1 MRLPYHFSNT
11 VFGQP
16 LTRIKWVKEC
26 PDAAQLG
33 VLMKSV
39 LSLLCLWLCLTQS
52 VRAWNA
58 EGHMVGTQI
67 AYNHLTPSVKAQCD
81 ALIATPVVYATSI
94 NNTFVTASVW
104 ADDLKSSTN
113 AWNNWH
119 FINIPFS
126 LDGTP
131 TNGFVPGAF
140 DVVQAIRANIAVLQN
155 PSATQSNRAFHLRQL
170 LHFVTDMQQPLHCTT
185 AMSAATPN
193 GDAGGN
199 GFGLTGGWGNLH
211 SLWDSGG
218 YNLTDSLTR
227 PLSVTSQNILNNK
240 AAVIEAN
247 HPYNYS
253 ANVGIVADPMAWAI
267 EGVGLAQTVCYSN
280 ITRNTTPSAGYLTT
294 ASTLTDQRMAVSGQ
308 RLADLLNTI
317 LGTNAVT
324 LTAVMHTN
332 NNFKFSWYG
341 LSGRNYQVQ
350 WKQNLSD
357 PTWNNLT
364 NIVPTAN
371 QSASFTEPL
380 NQARRFYRV
389 VQ

>member
-1 MRLPYHFSNT
+1 
-11 VFGQP
+11 
-16 LTRIKWVKEC
+16 
-26 PDAAQLG
+26 
-33 VLMKSV
+33 MKSV
-39 LSLLCLWLCLTQS
+39 ALIFCLALGLLPPA
-52 VRAWNA
+52 RAWNV

-81 ALIATPVVYATSI
+81 ALIATPVVYASSI
-94 NNTFVTASVW
+94 NSTFVTASVW

-140 DVVQAIRANIAVLQN
+140 DVVQAIRTNIAVLQS

-170 LHFVTDMQQPLHCTT
+170 LHFVGDMQQPLHCT
-185 AMSAATPN
+185 AAISVATPN

-199 GFGLTGGWGNLH
+199 GFPLTGGWGNLH

-218 YNLTDSLTR
+218 NNLTNSLPR
-227 PLSVTSQNILNNK
+227 PLSVASHNLLSNK
-240 AAVIEAN
+240 AAAIEGFY
-247 HPYNYS
+247 PYDYA
-253 ANVGIVADPMAWAI
+253 ANVGTVADPMTWAY
-267 EGVGLAQTVCYSN
+267 EGLGLAQSVCYAN
-280 ITRNTTPSAGYLTT
+280 ITRGTTPSVGYLNT
-294 ASTLTDQRMAVSGQ
+294 ASSTTDQRMAVNGQ

-332 NNFKFSWYG
+332 NNFNFSWYG

-357 PTWNNLT
+357 ANWNNLT
-364 NIVPTAN
+364 NILPTAN
-371 QSASFTEPL
+371 QSISLTEPL
-380 NQARRFYRV
+380 NQIRRFYRV
-389 VQ
+389 AQ

>member
-1 MRLPYHFSNT
+1 ME
-11 VFGQP
+11 
-16 LTRIKWVKEC
+16 EC
-26 PDAAQLG
+26 PDVAQLS
-33 VLMKSV
+33 VPMKSV
-39 LSLLCLWLCLTQS
+39 FWIFCFLSCLLPTA
-52 VRAWNA
+52 RAWNA

-170 LHFVTDMQQPLHCTT
+170 LHFVTDMQQPLHCT
-185 AMSAATPN
+185 AAISGATPN

-211 SLWDSGG
+211 FLWDSGG
-218 YNLTDSLTR
+218 INLTNNLPR
-227 PLSVTSQNILNNK
+227 PLSIASQNLLSNK
-240 AAVIEAN
+240 AAAIEAN
-247 HPYNYS
+247 HPYDYA
-253 ANVGIVADPMAWAI
+253 ANVGTVADPMTWAY
-267 EGVGLAQTVCYSN
+267 EGLGLAQSVCYAN
-280 ITRNTTPSAGYLTT
+280 ITRNTTPSSTYLNN
-294 ASTLTDQRMAVSGQ
+294 ASTTTDQRMAVSGQ

-371 QSASFTEPL
+371 QSISFTEPL

>member
-1 MRLPYHFSNT
+1 
-11 VFGQP
+11 
-16 LTRIKWVKEC
+16 
-26 PDAAQLG
+26 
-33 VLMKSV
+33 
-39 LSLLCLWLCLTQS
+39 
-52 VRAWNA
+52 
-58 EGHMVGTQI
+58 MVGTQI
-67 AYNHLTPSVKAQCD
+67 AYNHLKPAVKAQCD
-81 ALIATPVVYATSI
+81 ALIATPIVYASSI

-126 LDGTP
+126 LDGTL

-140 DVVQAIRANIAVLQN
+140 DVVQAIRTNIAVLQN

-185 AMSAATPN
+185 AMSATTPN

-211 SLWDSGG
+211 FLWDSGG
-218 YNLTDSLTR
+218 INLTNNLSR
-227 PLSVTSQNILNNK
+227 PLSIASQNLLSNK
-240 AAVIEAN
+240 AAAIEALY
-247 HPYNYS
+247 PYDYA
-253 ANVGIVADPMAWAI
+253 ANVGTVADPMTWAV
-267 EGVGLAQTVCYSN
+267 EGVGLAQTVCYAN
-280 ITRNTTPSAGYLTT
+280 ITRNTTLSSTYLNN
-294 ASTLTDQRMAVSGQ
+294 ASTTTDQRMAVSGQ

-332 NNFKFSWYG
+332 NSFEFSWYG
-341 LSGRNYQVQ
+341 LSGRSYQVQ
-350 WKQNLSD
+350 WKQTLSD

-371 QSASFTEPL
+371 QSISFTETL
-380 NQARRFYRV
+380 NQTRRFYRV